1 MFLWLNTELKDL
13 ANLASQLAPG
23 ILSVL
28 RMLGIWTPVLRHVC
42 FIHWT
47 TSPTTPY
54 SSLNLFLPWILLVA
68 KKLGAV

>member
-28 RMLGIWTPVLRHVC
+28 RMLGI
-42 FIHWT
+42 
-47 TSPTTPY
+47 
-54 SSLNLFLPWILLVA
+54 
-68 KKLGAV
+68 